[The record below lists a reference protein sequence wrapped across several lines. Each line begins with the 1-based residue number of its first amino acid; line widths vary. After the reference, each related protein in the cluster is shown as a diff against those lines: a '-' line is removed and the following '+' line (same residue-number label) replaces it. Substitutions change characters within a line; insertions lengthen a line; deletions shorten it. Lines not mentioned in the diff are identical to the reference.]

1 MHPSTFSIVA
11 WDPESKSYGVAVQS
25 KFIAVGAVVPWAKA
39 GVGAIATQAW
49 ANTSYGPKGLDLL
62 ASGMTAEAVIDRL
75 TGQDE
80 GHQHRQIGVVD
91 ARGHAAAFTGEGC
104 MDWAGHVVGENF
116 TCQGNILAG
125 PEVARDMAAAFEGTD
140 AAFPERLI
148 AALRA
153 GQAAGGDRRGQQ
165 SAAILVVKE
174 KGGYGG
180 WNDRAIELRVE
191 DHPHPIEELARVL
204 AVYQLYFSP
213 VDPRDAMTLE
223 GAVLDEVARS
233 LTRLGYLRE
242 GTGVGD
248 ALQAFYNTENF
259 EDRVHG
265 PGLIDRPVFNFL
277 TEKAGQPRLE

>member
-1 MHPSTFSIVA
+1 VHPSTFSIVA

-62 ASGMTAEAVIDRL
+62 ATGMTAEAVIDRL
-75 TGQDE
+75 TAQDE
-80 GHQHRQIGVVD
+80 GLQHRQIGIVD
-91 ARGHAAAFTGEGC
+91 GRGHAAAFTGEAC

-125 PEVARDMAAAFEGTD
+125 PEVARDMAAAYQRSG

-180 WNDRAIELRVE
+180 WNDKAMELRVE
-191 DHPHPIEELARVL
+191 DHPHPIEELARL
-204 AVYQLYFSP
+204 ISVYQLYFSP

-233 LTRLGYLRE
+233 LTRLGYLKE
-242 GTGVGD
+242 GSGVGD

-265 PGLIDRPVFNFL
+265 PGLIDRPVFDFL
-277 TEKAGQPRLE
+277 TKKAGQAQLD